1 MITCI
6 KLSSSI
12 FLTKQEF
19 SEPKKTNSTSLF
31 EITDKDSFSN
41 YMRRGLG
48 EAKEGKRRKAGEIF
62 EFLPP
67 SARVVSGTARLG
79 DIVM

>member
-19 SEPKKTNSTSLF
+19 SEPKKTNSSLAVTGLYFFDNNVVNSNNVTSNTQNVA
-31 EITDKDSFSN
+31 INTSN
-41 YMRRGLG
+41 VSNNATGSLIGL
-48 EAKEGKRRKAGEIF
+48 KKPYKQF
-62 EFLPP
+62 MQ
-67 SARVVSGTARLG
+67 V
-79 DIVM
+79 